1 MEHTTLHLLYSRF
14 WHKFL
19 YDIGVVPTKEP
30 YARRTSHGMI
40 LGENGEKMSK
50 SRGNVVNP
58 DEVIEQYGADTMR
71 LYEMF
76 IGDFEKSAPWSTSSI
91 KGCKRFVDRVWGLQ
105 DMVNDVD
112 GYSPVLVKQIHRTIK
127 KVTEDIEGMKFNT
140 AIAAMM
146 ALLNDIDKAGSLSK
160 ADYMTLIRLLSPFAP
175 HVTEELWQV
184 LGGEG
189 FCSVADWPTYDEAMC
204 VDNEIEVVV
213 QVNGK
218 VRSRVVVTAD
228 ADKDTLLAAAKADE
242 KIAAELDGATIV
254 KEIVVPGKL
263 VNIVVRK

>member
-1 MEHTTLHLLYSRF
+1 
-14 WHKFL
+14 
-19 YDIGVVPTKEP
+19 
-30 YARRTSHGMI
+30 
-40 LGENGEKMSK
+40 MSK

-91 KGCKRFVDRVWGLQ
+91 KGCRRFVDRVWGLQ
-105 DMVNDVD
+105 DNLNDID
-112 GYSPVLVKQIHRTIK
+112 GYSPALVKQIHRTIK
-127 KVTEDIEGMKFNT
+127 KVSEDIEGMKFNT

-160 ADYMTLIRLLSPFAP
+160 ADYMTLVRLLSPFAP
-175 HVTEELWQV
+175 HVTEELWQI

-189 FCSVADWPTYDEAMC
+189 FCSIAQWPAYDEAMC

-213 QVNGK
+213 QINGK
-218 VRSRVVVTAD
+218 VRSRVVVAAD

-263 VNIVVRK
+263 VNIVIRK